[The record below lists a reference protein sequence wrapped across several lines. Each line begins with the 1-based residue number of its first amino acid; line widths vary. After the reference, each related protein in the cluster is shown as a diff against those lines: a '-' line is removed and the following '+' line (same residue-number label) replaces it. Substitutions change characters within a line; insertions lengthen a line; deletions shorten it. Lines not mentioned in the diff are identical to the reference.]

1 MAHFSPW
8 SSARLSRH
16 NSISSGVDSTAQ
28 QPVMWR
34 AGASQPVEF
43 GEAGIWD
50 KDGNHI
56 FELGFGESG
65 DGRGG

>member
-1 MAHFSPW
+1 M
-8 SSARLSRH
+8 
-16 NSISSGVDSTAQ
+16 DSTAQ

-34 AGASQPVEF
+34 AGALQPVEF

-56 FELGFGESG
+56 FQLGFGESG
-65 DGRGG
+65 DGWGG